1 LLLLAVLPL
10 TAEAR
15 KSVLLVFDEDK
26 EFPGLAVVNG
36 SLREAFRSEL
46 GADVEFYSES
56 MNLSQFP
63 ETGYDGVFYDHL
75 RRKYAGT
82 RLDLIVA
89 VMGPSLDFLLRHG
102 EALFPGIPI
111 VFCGADLSDLE
122 GKTLRANVTG
132 ALVKRTFAPT
142 LDIAL
147 QLQPD
152 IRSVFV
158 VGGTSSFDRQMQS
171 IARRDFKPF
180 ESRVVITYLTTLP
193 MDDLLKAVSSLP
205 PNSAV
210 LYLTLF
216 TDGGGLAFVPHEALS
231 LITAAANAPV
241 YVSLDQYVGRG
252 AVGGHVYSLDAHGR
266 HAAEVGLRILDGE
279 APETISVVEPADHRN
294 MFDWRA
300 LRRWGLDERRLPAGS
315 IVSFR
320 TPSAWDLYKWYVAG
334 GATLFVVQS
343 TLIIRLLA
351 SRAQRRRAQSSLAER
366 LRFETLLSEVSAEFL
381 TLPASAVDDRI
392 ERMLQRVVETLDFD
406 RVALAER
413 QDGTNTMHVTH
424 SGRVPVSRP
433 SRWCSRTRPS
443 HGSGSVWLRAIPS
456 GSRDSTSFRR
466 RRRPTGGVSPRAA
479 SAPWPRCPS
488 SWVVQSLERSG
499 SAGCAESGRGPTS
512 SWPDYSSWR
521 TSLRTFRR
529 AAGRTAPCGT
539 ARSAVDGPRRRLS
552 DSATSSP
559 MRCGS
564 RPWGS

>member
-1 LLLLAVLPL
+1 MLLIYSDERALNETERQECYQESAELAHQIEAAGQYLAAAPL
-10 TAEAR
+10 QPTSSAASVCIREGKRLVTDGPFAETR
-15 KSVLLVFDEDK
+15 EQLGGFFLVEAADVDEDK

-82 RLDLIVA
+82 ALDLIVA

-193 MDDLLKAVSSLP
+193 MDELLKAVSSLP

-231 LITAAANAPV
+231 LIPAAANAPV

-266 HAAEVGLRILDGE
+266 DRK
-279 APETISVVEPADHRN
+279 SVVE
-294 MFDWRA
+294 
-300 LRRWGLDERRLPAGS
+300 G
-315 IVSFR
+315 
-320 TPSAWDLYKWYVAG
+320 K
-334 GATLFVVQS
+334 
-343 TLIIRLLA
+343 
-351 SRAQRRRAQSSLAER
+351 
-366 LRFETLLSEVSAEFL
+366 
-381 TLPASAVDDRI
+381 
-392 ERMLQRVVETLDFD
+392 
-406 RVALAER
+406 
-413 QDGTNTMHVTH
+413 
-424 SGRVPVSRP
+424 
-433 SRWCSRTRPS
+433 
-443 HGSGSVWLRAIPS
+443 SV
-456 GSRDSTSFRR
+456 G
-466 RRRPTGGVSPRAA
+466 
-479 SAPWPRCPS
+479 
-488 SWVVQSLERSG
+488 
-499 SAGCAESGRGPTS
+499 
-512 SWPDYSSWR
+512 
-521 TSLRTFRR
+521 
-529 AAGRTAPCGT
+529 
-539 ARSAVDGPRRRLS
+539 
-552 DSATSSP
+552 
-559 MRCGS
+559 
-564 RPWGS
+564 